1 MFAYLLCLSFMLSK
15 SMELPKTACEDFT
28 TEPLCASPCVWF
40 VDEGEGECLEASEVP
55 HGAASESSSTIDLKV
70 CSKIT
75 EQPECYGYAIDESEY
90 EAGEPMT
97 ITKVGE
103 ETAVCT
109 WNPKTSTCSS
119 AVLAEM
125 EAKGGMTMKPGEP
138 EGMKPEYGPIGAGE
152 FEPEIAEGAGGANPP
167 VTEENMSQAAAIVE
181 QVIDQATEMYA
192 EMAAKVPAEGSAGEA
207 PEPKEVK
214 PMKAETFCPTLL
226 TPEACVAPC
235 VWAQTCMELDV
246 ALRRRNPLVERSSK
260 NEPPY
265 TVELSTVAFWQLA
278 TFAFVG
284 LIGGITGGFVCTHCH
299 SKEINNDVF
308 VPLGN
313 RHV

>member
-1 MFAYLLCLSFMLSK
+1 MFVYLLCLSFMPSN
-15 SMELPKTACEDFT
+15 SMESGSKACEDFT
-28 TEPLCASPCVWF
+28 TEPTCASPCVWF

-55 HGAASESSSTIDLKV
+55 HSAASESSTTIDLKV

-97 ITKVGE
+97 MTKVGE

-125 EAKGGMTMKPGEP
+125 EGKGGMFMKPGEP
-138 EGMKPEYGPIGAGE
+138 EAMGAPKMNPQFGSVE
-152 FEPEIAEGAGGANPP
+152 AEESKPEIAEGAGATGTGAEPAM
-167 VTEENMSQAAAIVE
+167 TEETMSQAAAIVE
-181 QVIDQATEMYA
+181 EVLDQATEIYSN
-192 EMAAKVPAEGSAGEA
+192 MAAKA

-214 PMKAETFCPTLL
+214 PLKPETFCPTLL

-235 VWAQTCMELDV
+235 VWAQTQCMEFDV
-246 ALRRRNPLVERSSK
+246 ALKRRNPLPEESSK
-260 NEPPY
+260 VP
-265 TVELSTVAFWQLA
+265 FWQLA
-278 TFAFVG
+278 TFALIGF
-284 LIGGITGGFVCTHCH
+284 IGGISGGIVCTQCR

-308 VPLGN
+308 VPLD